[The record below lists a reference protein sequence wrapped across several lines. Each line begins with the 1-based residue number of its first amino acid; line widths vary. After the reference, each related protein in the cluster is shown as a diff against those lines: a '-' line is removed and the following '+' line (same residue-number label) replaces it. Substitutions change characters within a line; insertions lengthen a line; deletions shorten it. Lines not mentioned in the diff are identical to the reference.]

1 MQRTLAVVVFAAALV
16 ALSFSAVL
24 DRHGERTT
32 AELLAKGTVVF
43 AVTRAAMAG
52 LSVVEEIEISF
63 AVVAGRPFKIL
74 RPVIDLLDRFS
85 GVLFFSLASLGMLK
99 ILTWLFGTGAFGI
112 LYASIVAAFLVLY
125 FTMPPRERLMEYWP
139 WRLFLMASVVRFA
152 FVLIVGMNFL
162 VTTVFL
168 GERQD
173 AAIAELEQR
182 AEIVETVSGEIGTL
196 SEPSGARGAVPDAAP
211 PDAAPPDAAEQG
223 FFSRWGERLN
233 PTRMLEDMRTKADA
247 VVDSVIDV
255 TVLFLLQAVIIPL
268 IFLWTIIGL
277 LRRLAP

>member
-1 MQRTLAVVVFAAALV
+1 MRRNVLVVVFAAALV

-32 AELLAKGTVVF
+32 ADLLAKGTVVF

-52 LSVVEEIEISF
+52 LSVVEELEISV
-63 AVVAGRPFKIL
+63 AVVAGRPFKVL
-74 RPVIDLLDRFS
+74 RPIIDLLDRFS
-85 GVLFFSLASLGMLK
+85 GVLFFSLASLGLLK

-125 FTMPPRERLMEYWP
+125 FTMPPRARLMEYWP
-139 WRLFLMASVVRFA
+139 WRVFLMSSVVRFA

-182 AEIVETVSGEIGTL
+182 AEMVETVSGEIATL
-196 SEPSGARGAVPDAAP
+196 SGPSGARETAPDATEP
-211 PDAAPPDAAEQG
+211 G
-223 FFSRWGERLN
+223 FFARWGERLS
-233 PTRMLEDMRTKADA
+233 PTRMLEEMRTKADQ
-247 VVDSVIDV
+247 VVASVIDV
-255 TVLFLLQAVIIPL
+255 TVLFLLQAVVIPL
-268 IFLWTIIGL
+268 IFIWSIVGL
-277 LRRLAP
+277 LRRLSP